1 MTGDVTTVAVVA
13 YLYQVLPKPSSPR
26 QWILFNADVG
36 EEVSLLRNDYF
47 VEPHLEFIEHLNSMN
62 IPKALIGYLFLL

>member
-1 MTGDVTTVAVVA
+1 MTGDVTTVAISI

-36 EEVSLLRNDYF
+36 EEISLLRNDYF
-47 VEPHLEFIEHLNSMN
+47 VEPHLEFIGTFEFNEHSKSINW
-62 IPKALIGYLFLL
+62 